1 MPADDKVSRT
11 LERLKLQEKKPMLKK
26 SASLFIDIS
35 EMDFENKTEIT
46 ENKGNELFSENNI
59 QDISLT
65 RKIESLMRRIEEVI
79 SKMSAGTNYLMCYGQ
94 IQELEKQFL
103 EMTAD
108 IESKKEKMPPQLFNR
123 ILYKKREIMK
133 KRKK

>member
-26 SASLFIDIS
+26 SASLFRDIS
-35 EMDFENKTEIT
+35 EMDFENKAEIT

-59 QDISLT
+59 QDLSLT

-79 SKMSAGTNYLMCYGQ
+79 SKMSAGTNYLMFYGQ